1 MILFCPNK
9 FFNKKGGEDMK
20 NEIINEFS
28 WDQVLQTFDWNAKEK
43 FNIAHESC
51 DKWASDENRIAIYWE
66 DESGRTDNWTYK
78 RLKIESNRMANG
90 LRSLGVKKGDRVSGL
105 LGKDMELIL
114 TVLATWKIG
123 AIYVPMFTAFG
134 PEAISY
140 RLKDATCKVLVTN
153 KEQAEKIAPKDK
165 ENCQLILTDSS
176 TKDRSSFWAF
186 IQQFSSEH
194 KTEETSVMDPC
205 VIQYTSGSTGLP
217 KGAVWGH
224 KILLATYPYLRYA
237 MGVEKDDVLLGGAD
251 MGWAY
256 GLMNCTLCPLSEG
269 IPIVVYKGP
278 FNVEKYYYLLEKY
291 KVTNFAYAPTAYRM
305 MMAAG
310 ADLVKKH
317 KFHIRKFSSAG
328 EPLNAEVVRFFKEN
342 FGREIYDHYGATETG
357 MIVNNYNMCDMTI
370 KPGSM
375 GLPSPGFNISLVDDK
390 GNRANDGDVGQI
402 VVDINGFAYFFL
414 GYLQDEEKTAE
425 KIKEQWFYTGDL
437 ASIDEDGYYWFQG
450 RADDIISSAGYRIG
464 PFEVESCLIEHSA
477 VAEAAV
483 IGKPDENK
491 GEIVKAYVVLH
502 PSYEPTD
509 SLGEELSLF
518 VKTKLSKHQYP
529 REIEFIREL
538 PKTPSGKIQR
548 FILKKE
554 RLEAK

>member
-1 MILFCPNK
+1 MTI
-9 FFNKKGGEDMK
+9 
-20 NEIINEFS
+20 
-28 WDQVLQTFDWNAKEK
+28 
-43 FNIAHESC
+43 
-51 DKWASDENRIAIYWE
+51 
-66 DESGRTDNWTYK
+66 
-78 RLKIESNRMANG
+78 
-90 LRSLGVKKGDRVSGL
+90 
-105 LGKDMELIL
+105 
-114 TVLATWKIG
+114 
-123 AIYVPMFTAFG
+123 
-134 PEAISY
+134 
-140 RLKDATCKVLVTN
+140 
-153 KEQAEKIAPKDK
+153 
-165 ENCQLILTDSS
+165 
-176 TKDRSSFWAF
+176 
-186 IQQFSSEH
+186 
-194 KTEETSVMDPC
+194 TEP
-205 VIQYTSGSTGLP
+205 
-217 KGAVWGH
+217 
-224 KILLATYPYLRYA
+224 
-237 MGVEKDDVLLGGAD
+237 
-251 MGWAY
+251 
-256 GLMNCTLCPLSEG
+256 
-269 IPIVVYKGP
+269 
-278 FNVEKYYYLLEKY
+278 
-291 KVTNFAYAPTAYRM
+291 
-305 MMAAG
+305 
-310 ADLVKKH
+310 
-317 KFHIRKFSSAG
+317 
-328 EPLNAEVVRFFKEN
+328 
-342 FGREIYDHYGATETG
+342 ETG

-375 GLPSPGFNISLVDDK
+375 GLPSPGFNISIVDDK